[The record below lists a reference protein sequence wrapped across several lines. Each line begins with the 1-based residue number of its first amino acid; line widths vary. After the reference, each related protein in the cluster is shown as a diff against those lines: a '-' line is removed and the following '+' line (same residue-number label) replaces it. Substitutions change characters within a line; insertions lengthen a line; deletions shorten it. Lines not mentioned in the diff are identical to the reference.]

1 MLRARVYKDVLDDV
15 YRSGLRERERVTNYL
30 DLPNN
35 FVTNLQENDAVPAM
49 SSLHLYDMKKSF
61 SQCLSF
67 VC

>member
-1 MLRARVYKDVLDDV
+1 MMFIGLARE
-15 YRSGLRERERVTNYL
+15 RERERERERVTNYL